1 MQPLGHGDVRFFD
14 GVALAYDLLMPP
26 TDVAPL
32 REAFAR
38 AERPVRRVLDVGGGT
53 GRASRA
59 IRRLGADP
67 VVVDYSA
74 GMLRRARARGLA
86 ALRADAARLPVR
98 DGSVDA
104 VVVVDALHHV
114 PDRGGALREAA
125 RVLAPGGV
133 LVVREFDPGTLRGRG
148 LVALESLVGMES
160 TFSGPADLVRAATEL
175 GLTAGTLE
183 TGFEFTV
190 YGVKPGGPGAE

>member
-1 MQPLGHGDVRFFD
+1 VLPLGYGDVRFFD
-14 GVALAYDLLMPP
+14 RVARAYDLLMPS
-26 TDVAPL
+26 TDVAPI
-32 REAFAR
+32 REAFAL
-38 AERPVRRVLDVGGGT
+38 ADRPVRRVLDVGGGS
-53 GRASRA
+53 GRAARA
-59 IRRLGADP
+59 VRDLGADP

-86 ALRADAARLPVR
+86 DAARLPVA
-98 DGSVDA
+98 DASVDA

-133 LVVREFDPGTLRGRG
+133 LVVREFDPGTVRGRA
-148 LVALESLVGMES
+148 LVALESLVGMDS
-160 TFSGPADLVRAATEL
+160 TFSGPADLVRAATAL

-190 YGVKPGGPGAE
+190 YGVKPADGETDGA

>member
-1 MQPLGHGDVRFFD
+1 
-14 GVALAYDLLMPP
+14 
-26 TDVAPL
+26 
-32 REAFAR
+32 
-38 AERPVRRVLDVGGGT
+38 
-53 GRASRA
+53 
-59 IRRLGADP
+59 
-67 VVVDYSA
+67 
-74 GMLRRARARGLA
+74 
-86 ALRADAARLPVR
+86 
-98 DGSVDA
+98 